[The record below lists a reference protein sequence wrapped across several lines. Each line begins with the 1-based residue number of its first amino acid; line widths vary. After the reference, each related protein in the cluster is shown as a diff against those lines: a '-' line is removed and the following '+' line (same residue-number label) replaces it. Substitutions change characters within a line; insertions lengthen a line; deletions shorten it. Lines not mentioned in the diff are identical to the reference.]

1 MSTRA
6 KAKPKGLGPR
16 VSGITEQFLST
27 SFSYRHGGAEY
38 VLEAFPVLYRRAL
51 AEIRGRFSTGELSLI
66 VDVSNA
72 SLLTPGMAGQ
82 HLIPQVE
89 DGISLDGLDR
99 KWGVD
104 GAPFLAR
111 LRELTSFQAAALEVW
126 GRAFWEGQPEKR
138 GALEKYVQALAGGE
152 K

>member
-1 MSTRA
+1 MPSTTKA
-6 KAKPKGLGPR
+6 KARALGPR
-16 VSGITEQFLST
+16 VSGQTEQFLST
-27 SFSYRHGGAEY
+27 TFSSRHSGSEY
-38 VLEAFPVLYRRAL
+38 VLEAFSVLYKRAL
-51 AEIRGRFSTGELSLI
+51 AELRGRFSAGELSII

-72 SLLTPGMAGQ
+72 SMLMPAMAGQ

-89 DGISLDGLDR
+89 DGISLDELDF

-111 LRELTSFQAAALEVW
+111 LRELTSFQTAALEVW
-126 GRAFWEGQPEKR
+126 GRAFWEGKYEKK
-138 GALEKYVQALAGGE
+138 GALEKYVQTLAGGE